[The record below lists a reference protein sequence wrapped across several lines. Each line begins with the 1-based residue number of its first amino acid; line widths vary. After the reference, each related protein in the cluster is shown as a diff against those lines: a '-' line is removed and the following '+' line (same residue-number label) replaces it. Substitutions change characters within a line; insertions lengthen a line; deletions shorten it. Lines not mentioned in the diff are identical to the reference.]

1 MDLSQFS
8 FTGPFLKFRKVKDD
22 HGHSSYPTFR
32 LKVKMTGRKFS
43 SHPIQQRYYANA
55 SRTVISDMGFSAWYT
70 ICHDTKGD
78 LTQVPEFLHLYQ
90 TKKKVEQLL
99 LHHQQNKRQ
108 PQPQQNNE
116 QNQETKKSEVNE
128 NSNNEQNQ
136 ETKKSEANENSPT
149 CQNDHK
155 MILSSYAGIGYETGY
170 VCNTCH
176 SSSSTNFTERWWCE
190 RCSAD
195 YCFKCEPKDQSEV
208 GIIEV
213 GNGRCNATTA
223 KDRMCK
229 NKTKKGKDFCSQ
241 HKKYEKG
248 T

>member
-1 MDLSQFS
+1 MDQNSNTMIDS
-8 FTGPFLKFRKVKDD
+8 
-22 HGHSSYPTFR
+22 
-32 LKVKMTGRKFS
+32 
-43 SHPIQQRYYANA
+43 NA
-55 SRTVISDMGFSAWYT
+55 SRTVISEMGFSAWYT

-99 LHHQQNKRQ
+99 LQHQQNKRQ
-108 PQPQQNNE
+108 PQQ
-116 QNQETKKSEVNE
+116 
-128 NSNNEQNQ
+128 NNEQNQ
-136 ETKKSEANENSPT
+136 ETKKSEANENSPL

-155 MILSSYAGIGYETGY
+155 MILSSYAGTGYETGY
-170 VCNTCH
+170 VCNLCH
-176 SSSSTNFTERWWCE
+176 SSSSTNYTERWWCE